1 MKVAAFYRF
10 LDLDSPESFRDELLT
25 RCKEKGLLGTI
36 LVAGEGINGTLAGSE
51 AAIRDILEFIAASL
65 DLDTPIDARWSDAGE
80 APFRRMRV
88 KVKREIVT
96 LGRPDILP
104 HRKTGQH
111 VPPAEWNAL
120 IDDPDVLVI
129 DTRNH
134 YEVEVG
140 YFSAR
145 ARPRHRQL
153 P

>member
-10 LDLDSPESFRDELLT
+10 LDLDNPQAFRDRLLA
-25 RCKEKGLLGTI
+25 RCRAGGLLGTI

-51 AAIRDILEFIAASL
+51 SAIGDVLEFIARSL
-65 DLDTPIDARWSDAGE
+65 GLDTPIDARWSDASA

-88 KVKREIVT
+88 KVKQEIVT

-120 IDDPDVLVI
+120 IDDPDV
-129 DTRNH
+129 R
-134 YEVEVG
+134 
-140 YFSAR
+140 FA
-145 ARPRHRQL
+145 
-153 P
+153 